1 MKSSYVVTSWCVLDT
16 TDDNDVCGTEP
27 KWSEQLN
34 LFEDVRLSLILF
46 LDFKIRWVVIELAIG
61 CNVFNIHRWLTIYN
75 YSSYAI
81 RQWHI
86 LRFQIKSKSNTQ
98 KCDSSYQNNMLNFD
112 PAGKRFWVSWIVAIK
127 FLRKICFDAIHIFF
141 YLLAIYVE
149 LFK

>member
-1 MKSSYVVTSWCVLDT
+1 MWDMKIANIAEKKIRNPQYICNACCLHASMNHQKESILSELTDIKSMKSSYVVTSWCVLDT

-86 LRFQIKSKSNTQ
+86 LRI
-98 KCDSSYQNNMLNFD
+98 
-112 PAGKRFWVSWIVAIK
+112 
-127 FLRKICFDAIHIFF
+127 
-141 YLLAIYVE
+141 
-149 LFK
+149 